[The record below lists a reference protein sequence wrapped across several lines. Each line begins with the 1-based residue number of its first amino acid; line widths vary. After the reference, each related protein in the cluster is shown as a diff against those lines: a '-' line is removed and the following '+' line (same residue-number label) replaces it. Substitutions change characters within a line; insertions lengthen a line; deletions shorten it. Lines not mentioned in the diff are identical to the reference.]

1 MLVKRAET
9 FGHDDRVRQICL
21 CTFVEEGTDGGGE
34 GGAQRVRFYGAGAGA
49 VETGESVRRK
59 VVVASRLH
67 SRQPATQARER
78 QAVVAHGADIMLG
91 LPDTAALDARACV
104 KRVDDAP
111 PEDVRRDRRRGNE
124 QTPRLPGNLG
134 LASSRL
140 AKEKPESWARWTKV
154 GRGRHRKVEL
164 KRVRQQEYA
173 VDGRTVHKIGELYR
187 PELIDERGR
196 PIIENLGDRDVVGD
210 AEGEVQV
217 REAIAVAHSER
228 THGRAGYD
236 AVILLGEPQHA
247 LAKGIPLLDGEHE
260 RRC

>member
-1 MLVKRAET
+1 MWHDPFEARECGLHLSHRRNERLVELDQPGEQERLFLGKRSEEVLQRVSPIQEEAPGFVEAREQATDWSMLVKRAET

-34 GGAQRVRFYGAGAGA
+34 GGAQRVRLYGAGAGA

-78 QAVVAHGADIMLG
+78 QGVVAHGADIMLG

-140 AKEKPESWARWTKV
+140 AKEKPESWTRWTKV

-173 VDGRTVHKIGELYR
+173 VDGRIVHKIGEL
-187 PELIDERGR
+187 
-196 PIIENLGDRDVVGD
+196 
-210 AEGEVQV
+210 
-217 REAIAVAHSER
+217 
-228 THGRAGYD
+228 
-236 AVILLGEPQHA
+236 
-247 LAKGIPLLDGEHE
+247 
-260 RRC
+260 